1 MNKSAEN
8 FKRMILKGGYNRI
21 CNAVSIIKLRP
32 NDQRTLLGEE
42 GYNNFKE
49 AVEQVLKEN
58 YYNNELLNKY
68 YNEYDKA
75 SHGWMNFNRWLKYG
89 ISI

>member
-1 MNKSAEN
+1 M
-8 FKRMILKGGYNRI
+8 
-21 CNAVSIIKLRP
+21 
-32 NDQRTLLGEE
+32 LLGEE

-75 SHGWMNFNRWLKYG
+75 SHGWMNFNRWLKY
-89 ISI
+89 IKSV